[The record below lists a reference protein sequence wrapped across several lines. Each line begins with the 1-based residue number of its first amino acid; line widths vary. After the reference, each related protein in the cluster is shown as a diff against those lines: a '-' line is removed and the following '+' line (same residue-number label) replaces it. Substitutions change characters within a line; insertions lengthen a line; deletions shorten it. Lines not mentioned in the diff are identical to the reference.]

1 MSEATIAPVEDRVE
15 RAPGRPRNA
24 DCDTA
29 ILAATAELL
38 GECGYGRLSIEG
50 VAARAGVG
58 KSTIYRRWPSKVP
71 LVIDAVA
78 CLHETAVPAED
89 EDTRQ
94 ALVMS
99 LSRFIHLLSESPA
112 GPVLFGLIAELPRNP
127 DLARAVR
134 EELLS
139 KRRSRVFAILQ
150 RGIERGE
157 LREDTDLELTADL
170 LAGPVF
176 VRLMITGGPTPPDLA
191 ERVVDQVLAGLRR
204 T

>member
-1 MSEATIAPVEDRVE
+1 MCCGLGTPCRSGSLARCSTRLCARTRASAASIAIATSVAVSSWR
-15 RAPGRPRNA
+15 
-24 DCDTA
+24 TA

-112 GPVLFGLIAELPRNP
+112 GPVLFSLIARKLTPWR
-127 DLARAVR
+127 LAI
-134 EELLS
+134 
-139 KRRSRVFAILQ
+139 FPI
-150 RGIERGE
+150 
-157 LREDTDLELTADL
+157 
-170 LAGPVF
+170 
-176 VRLMITGGPTPPDLA
+176 
-191 ERVVDQVLAGLRR
+191 
-204 T
+204 

>member
-1 MSEATIAPVEDRVE
+1 MAGTEATVE
-15 RAPGRPRNA
+15 RPERGPGRPRNA
-24 DCDTA
+24 GCDAA
-29 ILAATAELL
+29 ILSATAELL

-71 LVIDAVA
+71 LVIDAVT
-78 CLHETAVPAED
+78 CLHETTAPD
-89 EDTRQ
+89 EDADTRH
-94 ALVMS
+94 ALITS
-99 LSRFIHLLSESPA
+99 LTRFLHLLSASPA

-139 KRRSRVFAILQ
+139 KGRRRVFAILQ

-157 LREDTDLELTADL
+157 LREDTDLELAADL
-170 LAGPVF
+170 MAGPLF
-176 VRLMITGGPTPPDLA
+176 VRLMITGGATPPDLA
-191 ERVVDQVLAGLRR
+191 ERIVDQVLAGLHRP
-204 T
+204 